1 MKRYPCYL
9 FFSIL
14 LTTNTIIANAGPDDN
29 TNVTI
34 REKKET
40 YTFMPG
46 DEEHPVQIKQ
56 ESRTVY
62 SCNEFRTSVP
72 YVASYDDLSRIDELR
87 VFVNGDRAKYIKPQ
101 YEYYSVDNI
110 FYSDARVCFFSL
122 PLEKKGT
129 ESAVEMEKTILDP
142 RYFTSIYF
150 TEAYSTLQKEIK
162 LVVPRWMKVEFK
174 EMNFADAGIQK
185 QVEYNE
191 KADADIYTYRVTGLK
206 ARKSEPQSPGP
217 SYVYPHLLVLCK
229 SADGKKG
236 KQQYFNKVDDL
247 YAWYQN
253 LVTKIGND
261 PAAIK
266 TKALEITKGAT
277 TDLDKIKTVY
287 NWVQD
292 NIRYIAFE
300 DGIAGFKPEKA
311 QEVLQRKYGD
321 CKGMANLTSELL
333 KSLGFD
339 ARLCWIGT
347 NHIAYDYT
355 TPSMA
360 VDNHMI
366 CAVNFGGK
374 RYFLDATE
382 TYIGFDQ
389 YAERIQNRQVLIENG
404 SAFILDRIPASN
416 YKQNL
421 QYEKRTLQ
429 IEGADLKGKAEQR
442 WTGESKEYLLTQ
454 IHGIKTEKLQDALLQ
469 YLSDNDSKYML
480 TNLQTSDLHNWNTDM
495 QASYELQHKD
505 ALTSFGNEIYLEP
518 EFRKEFSGMDIDT
531 SKRTLDWQFNF
542 KYNIVNETSIDIPA
556 GYKVQAMPEA
566 LHIDRAG
573 YAFTI
578 SYQQQGSKI
587 SYKKEL
593 LIRDTRLPRSAF
605 VQWNQDI
612 EQLKKTYEQQII
624 FTKK

>member
-1 MKRYPCYL
+1 MKRYPCCL
-9 FFSIL
+9 IFSII
-14 LTTNTIIANAGPDDN
+14 LTTNTLVATANPDDN

-40 YTFMPG
+40 YTFTTG

-62 SCNEFRTSVP
+62 ACNEFRTSVP
-72 YVASYDDLSRIDELR
+72 YVAFYDDLSKIDELR
-87 VFVNGDRAKYIKPQ
+87 VYVNGSRNKYINPQ
-101 YEYYSVDNI
+101 YQYYSVDNI

-129 ESAVEMEKTILDP
+129 ESVVEMEKTMLDP

-150 TEAYSTLQKEIK
+150 NEAYTTGQKEIK
-162 LVVPRWMKVEFK
+162 LVVPRWMKIELK
-174 EMNFADAGIQK
+174 EMNFAGAGIQK
-185 QVEYNE
+185 QTAYNE
-191 KADADIYTYRVTGLK
+191 KADADIYTYRASGVK
-206 ARKSEPQSPGP
+206 ARVSEPQSPGP
-217 SYVYPHLLVLCK
+217 SYVYPHLLILSR
-229 SADGKKG
+229 SADSKKG
-236 KQQYFNKVDDL
+236 KQTYFNKVDDL
-247 YAWYQN
+247 YAWYKS
-253 LVTKIGND
+253 LVQKIGND

-266 TKALEITKGAT
+266 TKALEITKGAA
-277 TDLDKIKTVY
+277 TDLDKIKMVY

-333 KSLGFD
+333 KALGFD
-339 ARLCWIGT
+339 ARLCWIDT
-347 NHIAYDYT
+347 NHIAYDYS
-355 TPSMA
+355 TPSVA

-366 CAVNFGGK
+366 CAVNYGGK

-389 YAERIQNRQVLIENG
+389 YAERIQARQVMIENG
-404 SAFILDRIPASN
+404 DAFILDRIPSGN
-416 YKQNL
+416 YQQNL

-429 IEGADLKGKAEQR
+429 IDGASLKGKAEQR

-454 IHGIKTEKLQDALLQ
+454 VHGIKTEKLQDALLQ
-469 YLSDNDSKYML
+469 YLSDSDSKYVL
-480 TNLQTSDLHNWNTDM
+480 SNLQTSDLHNWNTDM
-495 QASYELQHKD
+495 QISYELQHQD
-505 ALTSFGNEIYLEP
+505 AVTSFGNEMYIEP
-518 EFRKEFSGMDIDT
+518 DFRKEFSGMDIDT
-531 SKRTLDWQFNF
+531 TKRTQDWQFSY
-542 KYNIVNETSIDIPA
+542 KYHLVNETSIEIPA
-556 GYKVQAMPEA
+556 AYKPQALPEA
-566 LHIDRAG
+566 LNINRDG
-573 YAFTI
+573 YMFTI
-578 SYQQQGSKI
+578 SYQQQGNRI
-587 SYKKEL
+587 IYKKEL
-593 LIRDTRLPRSAF
+593 SIRNTHLPKAAF
-605 VQWNQDI
+605 AQWNQDI